1 MKCIAVRLGLAAVLL
16 GLAAASPAEEPF
28 PSRTVRLMVPWPPGG
43 PPDLIAR
50 LAAPRAGEAWGKPV
64 IVENRPG
71 ATGSIGT
78 DAVAKSTPDGY
89 TLLVTSSQPI
99 VIAPALLRT
108 PYDPVKD
115 LKPLG
120 ILGESTNVLVLNPSA
135 GIGSVAQ
142 LVAAAR
148 AKPGALTFSSS
159 GPGSIGHLCGEMIK
173 HMAGI
178 DMLHVPYPG
187 TAQAVTAVLTGEVSL
202 NCASTQQSSA
212 HIKSGKLKALGV
224 TGLRA
229 SMFLPDVAPLA
240 AQGITGLS
248 ATAWYGIFAPP
259 KVARPVFTQIRETF
273 RAAFREPAMR
283 HKLEGAGIEPLWEED
298 DEAGARIEGD
308 LARYRGVIQAAKIR
322 VD

>member
-1 MKCIAVRLGLAAVLL
+1 MKRFLVPLGIGMAALGMAVRV
-16 GLAAASPAEEPF
+16 PAQEPF
-28 PSRTVRLMVPWPPGG
+28 PARTVRLVVPWPPGG

-50 LAAPRAGEAWGKPV
+50 IAAPKAADAWGKPV

-78 DAVAKSTPDGY
+78 DAVAKSAPDGY

-108 PYDPVKD
+108 PYDPLRD
-115 LKPLG
+115 LRPVG
-120 ILGESTNVLVLNPSA
+120 ILGESTNVLVLNPSS
-135 GIGSVAQ
+135 GIGSVTQ
-142 LVAAAR
+142 LVAAAK

-187 TAQAVTAVLTGEVSL
+187 TAQAVTAVLTGEVSM
-202 NCASTQQSSA
+202 NCASTQQSAA

-224 TGLRA
+224 TGLKP
-229 SMFLPDVAPLA
+229 SMFLPDLAPLA
-240 AQGITGLS
+240 SQGITGLS

-259 KVARPVFTQIRETF
+259 KVAQPVFVQIRETF
-273 RAAFREPAMR
+273 RNAFREPAMR
-283 HKLEGAGIEPLWEED
+283 QKLEGAGIEPLWEED
-298 DEAGARIEGD
+298 DEAGSRIQGD
-308 LARYRGVIQAAKIR
+308 LARYRGVIQAANMR
-322 VD
+322 LE